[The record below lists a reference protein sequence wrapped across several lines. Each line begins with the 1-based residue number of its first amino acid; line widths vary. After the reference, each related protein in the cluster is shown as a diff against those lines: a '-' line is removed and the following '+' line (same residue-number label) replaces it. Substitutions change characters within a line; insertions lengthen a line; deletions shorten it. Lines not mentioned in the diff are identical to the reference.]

1 MQALLESV
9 ASALNTDPD
18 LAGLAIAW
26 LALTVWGTSVVV
38 LAYCSRLRERAAME
52 HPPRH
57 PFFPDFGG
65 RKEVRSKT

>member
-9 ASALNTDPD
+9 TSALNTDPD

-26 LALTVWGTSVVV
+26 LALTVWGTSVVL
-38 LAYCSRLRERAAME
+38 LAYCSRLRERAAMD

-57 PFFPDFGG
+57 PLFPDFGG
-65 RKEVRSKT
+65 RKEARSKT

>member
-9 ASALNTDPD
+9 TSALNTDPD

-38 LAYCSRLRERAAME
+38 LAYCSRLRERAAMG

-57 PFFPDFGG
+57 PLFPDFGG

>member
-9 ASALNTDPD
+9 ASTLSTDPD
-18 LAGLAIAW
+18 LAGLALAW
-26 LALTVWGTSVVV
+26 LALAVWGTAVVI

-57 PFFPDFGG
+57 PLFPNFRG
-65 RKEVRSKT
+65 RKELRSKS

>member
-1 MQALLESV
+1 MQALLKSV

-26 LALTVWGTSVVV
+26 VALTVWGTSVVV
-38 LAYCSRLRERAAME
+38 LAYCSRLSERAAME

-57 PFFPDFGG
+57 PLFPDFGG
-65 RKEVRSKT
+65 SKEARSKT